1 MTTTRIYLRRDSAS
15 DWSTHNPILGE
26 GEMGYDVTNKILK
39 VGDNLTR
46 WNDLSEFQGG
56 GGGDSTLTDS
66 YTENTFT
73 NGVLTGQSKYTSNG
87 GTLLETKTF
96 TYTSGNL
103 TQIVVKDGSNVT
115 TLTQTIAYDGDGNV
129 SSITKDYA

>member
-1 MTTTRIYLRRDSAS
+1 MA
-15 DWSTHNPILGE
+15 
-26 GEMGYDVTNKILK
+26 KILPK
-39 VGDNLTR
+39 RSSTGGDAPGT
-46 WNDLSEFQGG
+46 NDLAEFEIAINYADRKIYGRSG
-56 GGGDSTLTDS
+56 SNIVVLAEPGDTADS
-66 YTENTFT
+66 YTTNAFT
-73 NGVLTGQSKYTSNG
+73 NGVLSGQSKYTAQG

-103 TQIVVKDGSNVT
+103 TQIVVKDGSDVT